1 MKSPGSCS
9 ERKQR
14 LTSSTAAF
22 WVVSVAFKSPSGAMR
37 FQPKLLG
44 AGWRPGRWLCQ
55 RSAPRRSPVTCS
67 TRGHGAHVPLALSR
81 GAGPPSVT
89 GVSAREAS
97 RGAREGLWRGK
108 GGHRSSSDCL
118 KVSVF
123 TEHFSTVRFRSPG
136 SGGFSSPA
144 RRGSHHVLVQHVS
157 HVYLEEKQ
165 PLPSLPQ
172 PPN

>member
-9 ERKQR
+9 ECKQR
-14 LTSSTAAF
+14 LMSSTAAF

-37 FQPKLLG
+37 FQPKLLS

-55 RSAPRRSPVTCS
+55 RSVPRRSPVTCS
-67 TRGHGAHVPLALSR
+67 TRCPVVWVHPAPWGFRLTKRVGVP
-81 GAGPPSVT
+81 
-89 GVSAREAS
+89 
-97 RGAREGLWRGK
+97 REGLGRGK
-108 GGHRSSSDCL
+108 GGHRSSSGCS

-123 TEHFSTVRFRSPG
+123 TERFSTVRFCSPG
-136 SGGFSSPA
+136 SGGFSSLA
-144 RRGSHHVLVQHVS
+144 RLGSHHVLVQHVS
-157 HVYLEEKQ
+157 HVCLEEKP